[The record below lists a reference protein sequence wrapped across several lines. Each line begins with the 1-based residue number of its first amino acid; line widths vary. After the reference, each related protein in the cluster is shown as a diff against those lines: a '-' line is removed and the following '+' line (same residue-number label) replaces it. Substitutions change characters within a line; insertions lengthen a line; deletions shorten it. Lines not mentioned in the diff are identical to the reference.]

1 MKNKFLLLII
11 FFLFTPEIS
20 IAEQFRF
27 ETTKIEFL
35 ENGNIIKATNGR
47 AINSEKDIEIQADV
61 FNYNKD
67 LDTLRAS
74 NGIAHYKSENL
85 KISFSEIM
93 LDQKNFISI
102 ARNNVEIVDLK
113 NNIIVKSDLIE
124 FDNNKG
130 IIKSSIHSEI
140 IDSDQ
145 NILTA
150 DNVIYDLKNHII
162 KLDNTFLKDK
172 NENIFNIEIAFL
184 DVLKKELIGKDI
196 TLNLNNKTF
205 NTQNDPRI
213 KGRSIIYK
221 DRFTEITNGIFT
233 TCKKTDKC
241 PPWQLS
247 AKKINHDSKK
257 QIINYNSALLKV
269 YDVPVMYFP
278 KFFHPDP
285 TVERKSGFLIPS
297 IKNSPNSNSYLSLPY
312 FSVISLNKDITF
324 TPRFFTDDKFLLQT
338 EYRQANKYSSHQTDL
353 SFFDENKKDSK
364 THFFYKYR
372 RIFDFKYFEE
382 SNLNFKIEKTSNDT
396 YLRANKLTSTLI
408 RNYNVLENSV
418 GLDLYSENLSIN
430 SEIKVFEDLD
440 KTSNDRYEFIL
451 PKFNLIKKF
460 ESPTF
465 FDGNFL
471 FKSKNFIR
479 SYATNVLEKTNIND
493 FIFNS
498 NPKISKLGFYNNY
511 DMIIKNVNSDASN
524 SNDYK
529 ENENIYLSGIFQY
542 NSSFPLAK
550 ETDNSLSIFKP
561 KISFKLSPKHTK
573 DLSDKEGSRLDVDNI
588 FNINRLS
595 SDNSIEGGASL
606 AFGGDYTMFD
616 ENKSREIFEIKFANN
631 FRFEKNDDLPKN
643 NQIGEKTS
651 NFFAEFSYNPNE
663 NLSTNYNLS
672 TRNNF
677 TDVSYEN
684 LNVEISLNNFVTTF
698 DYLNENNTTDKNS
711 YLTNTLKY
719 SVDESNS
726 LSFSTRENK
735 SLNLTEYYN
744 LIYEYKNDCLAASI
758 EYNKDYYDDRDIK
771 PEENIF
777 LKLTIIPFGETSSP
791 NLKN

>member
-1 MKNKFLLLII
+1 MKNKFLILII
-11 FFLFTPEIS
+11 FFLFIPKVS

-35 ENGNIIKATNGR
+35 ENGNIIKATNGK
-47 AINSEKDIEIQADV
+47 AINYERDIEIQADV
-61 FNYNKD
+61 FNYNKNLD
-67 LDTLRAS
+67 LLKAS
-74 NGIAHYKSENL
+74 KGIAYYKSENL
-85 KISFSEIM
+85 KISFDEII
-93 LDQKNFISI
+93 LDQKNFVST
-102 ARNNVEIVDLK
+102 AKNNVEIVDLQ
-113 NNIIVKSDLIE
+113 NNISIKTDLIKFDKKIDVIE
-124 FDNNKG
+124 SSINSKIIDNN
-130 IIKSSIHSEI
+130 
-140 IDSDQ
+140 Q
-145 NILTA
+145 NILNA
-150 DNVIYDLKNHII
+150 DNIIYDLKNRII
-162 KLDNTFLKDK
+162 KLDNTILKDK
-172 NENIFNIEIAFL
+172 NKNIFNIEIAFL

-196 TLNLNNKTF
+196 TLNLNNETF
-205 NTQNDPRI
+205 QPQNDPRI
-213 KGRSIIYK
+213 KGRSIIYR

-257 QIINYNSALLKV
+257 QIINYNNALLKV
-269 YDVPVMYFP
+269 YNVPVMYFP

-285 TVERKSGFLIPS
+285 TVKRKSGFLIPS

-312 FSVISLNKDITF
+312 FSVLSMNKDITF
-324 TPRFFTDDKFLLQT
+324 TPRFFTDDKFLFQT
-338 EYRQANKYSSHQTDL
+338 EYRQTNKNSSHQTDL

-364 THFFYKYR
+364 THFFYRYT

-382 SNLNFKIEKTSNDT
+382 SSLNFKIEKTSNDT
-396 YLRANKLTSTLI
+396 YLRANKLTSPLI
-408 RNYNVLENSV
+408 RNYNVLENSI
-418 GLDLYSENLSIN
+418 GLDLYSKNLSIN
-430 SEIKVFEDLD
+430 SEIKIFEDLN

-451 PKFNLIKKF
+451 PKLNLIKKF
-460 ESPTF
+460 ETPAF
-465 FDGNFL
+465 LDGNFL

-479 SYATNVLEKTNIND
+479 SYATNILEKTNIND
-493 FIFNS
+493 FIFDS

-511 DMIIKNVNSDASN
+511 NMIIKNINSDASN
-524 SNDYK
+524 SDDYK
-529 ENENIYLSGIFQY
+529 ENENFYFSGIFQY
-542 NSSFPLAK
+542 NSSFPLVK
-550 ETDNSLSIFKP
+550 ETSNSLSIFKP
-561 KISFKLSPKHTK
+561 KMSIKLSPKHTK
-573 DLSDKEGSRLDVDNI
+573 DQSDKEGSRLDVDNI

-606 AFGGDYTMFD
+606 AFGGDYKIFD
-616 ENKSREIFEIKFANN
+616 ENKSKEIFEIKFANN
-631 FRFEKNDDLPKN
+631 FRFEKNNDLPKN

-663 NLSTNYNLS
+663 YLSANYNLS

-698 DYLNENNTTDKNS
+698 DYLNENNTADKNS

-719 SVDESNS
+719 SVDGSNS

>member
-1 MKNKFLLLII
+1 MKNKFLILII
-11 FFLFTPEIS
+11 FFLFIPKVS

-35 ENGNIIKATNGR
+35 ENGNIIKATNGK
-47 AINSEKDIEIQADV
+47 AINYERDIEIQADV
-61 FNYNKD
+61 FNYNKNLD
-67 LDTLRAS
+67 LLKAS
-74 NGIAHYKSENL
+74 KGIAYYKSENL
-85 KISFSEIM
+85 KISFDEII
-93 LDQKNFISI
+93 LDQKNFVST
-102 ARNNVEIVDLK
+102 AKNNVEIVDLQ
-113 NNIIVKSDLIE
+113 NNISIKTDLIKFDKKIDVIE
-124 FDNNKG
+124 SSINSKIIDNN
-130 IIKSSIHSEI
+130 
-140 IDSDQ
+140 Q
-145 NILTA
+145 NILNA
-150 DNVIYDLKNHII
+150 DNIIYDLKNRII
-162 KLDNTFLKDK
+162 KLDNTILKDK
-172 NENIFNIEIAFL
+172 NKNIFNIEIAFL

-196 TLNLNNKTF
+196 TLNLNNETF
-205 NTQNDPRI
+205 QPQNDPRI
-213 KGRSIIYK
+213 KGRSIIYR

-257 QIINYNSALLKV
+257 QIINYNNALLKV
-269 YDVPVMYFP
+269 YNVPVMYFP

-285 TVERKSGFLIPS
+285 TVKRKSGFLIPS

-312 FSVISLNKDITF
+312 FSVLSMNKDITF
-324 TPRFFTDDKFLLQT
+324 TPRFFTDDKFLFQT
-338 EYRQANKYSSHQTDL
+338 EYRQTNKNSSHQTDL

-364 THFFYKYR
+364 THFFYRYT

-382 SNLNFKIEKTSNDT
+382 SSLNFKIEKTSNDT
-396 YLRANKLTSTLI
+396 YLRANKLTSPLI
-408 RNYNVLENSV
+408 RNYNVLENSI
-418 GLDLYSENLSIN
+418 GLDLYSKNLSIN
-430 SEIKVFEDLD
+430 SEIKIFEDLN

-451 PKFNLIKKF
+451 PKLNLIKKF
-460 ESPTF
+460 ETPAF
-465 FDGNFL
+465 LDGNFL

-479 SYATNVLEKTNIND
+479 SYATNILEKTNIND
-493 FIFNS
+493 FIFDS

-511 DMIIKNVNSDASN
+511 NMIIKNINSDASN
-524 SNDYK
+524 SDDYK
-529 ENENIYLSGIFQY
+529 ENENFYFSGIFQY
-542 NSSFPLAK
+542 NSSFPLVK
-550 ETDNSLSIFKP
+550 ETSNSLSIFKP
-561 KISFKLSPKHTK
+561 KMSIKLSPKHTK
-573 DLSDKEGSRLDVDNI
+573 DQSDKEGSRLDVDNI

-606 AFGGDYTMFD
+606 AFGGDYKIFD
-616 ENKSREIFEIKFANN
+616 ENKSKEIFEIKFANN
-631 FRFEKNDDLPKN
+631 FRFEKNNDLPKN

-663 NLSTNYNLS
+663 YLSTNYNLS

-698 DYLNENNTTDKNS
+698 DYLNENNTADKNS

-719 SVDESNS
+719 SVDGSNS

>member
-1 MKNKFLLLII
+1 MKNKFLILII
-11 FFLFTPEIS
+11 FFLFIPKVS
-20 IAEQFRF
+20 IAEQFKF

-35 ENGNIIKATNGR
+35 ENGNIIKATNGK
-47 AINSEKDIEIQADV
+47 AINYERDIEIQADV
-61 FNYNKD
+61 FNYNKNLD
-67 LDTLRAS
+67 LLKAS
-74 NGIAHYKSENL
+74 KGIAYYKSENL
-85 KISFSEIM
+85 KISFDEII
-93 LDQKNFISI
+93 LDQKNFVST
-102 ARNNVEIVDLK
+102 AKSNVEIVDLK
-113 NNIIVKSDLIE
+113 NNISIKTDLIK
-124 FDNNKG
+124 FDKK
-130 IIKSSIHSEI
+130 IDVIESSINSKI
-140 IDSDQ
+140 IDSNK
-145 NILTA
+145 NILNA
-150 DNVIYDLKNHII
+150 DNIIYDLKNRII
-162 KLDNTFLKDK
+162 KLDNTILKDK
-172 NENIFNIEIAFL
+172 NKNIFNIEIAFL

-196 TLNLNNKTF
+196 TLNLNNETF
-205 NTQNDPRI
+205 KPQNDPRI
-213 KGRSIIYK
+213 KGRSIIYR

-257 QIINYNSALLKV
+257 QIINYNNALLKV
-269 YDVPVMYFP
+269 YNVPVMYFP

-285 TVERKSGFLIPS
+285 TVKRKSGFLIPS

-312 FSVISLNKDITF
+312 FSVLSMNKDITF
-324 TPRFFTDDKFLLQT
+324 TPRFFTDDKFLFQT
-338 EYRQANKYSSHQTDL
+338 EYRQTNKNSNHQTDL

-364 THFFYKYR
+364 THFFYRYT

-382 SNLNFKIEKTSNDT
+382 SSLNFKIEKTSNDT
-396 YLRANKLTSTLI
+396 YLRANKLTSPLI
-408 RNYNVLENSV
+408 RNYNVLENSI
-418 GLDLYSENLSIN
+418 GLDLYSKNLSIN
-430 SEIKVFEDLD
+430 SEIKIFEDLD

-451 PKFNLIKKF
+451 PKLNLIKKF
-460 ESPTF
+460 ETPAF
-465 FDGNFL
+465 LDGNFL

-479 SYATNVLEKTNIND
+479 SYATNILEKTNIND
-493 FIFNS
+493 FIFDS

-511 DMIIKNVNSDASN
+511 NMIIKNINSDASN
-524 SNDYK
+524 SDDYK
-529 ENENIYLSGIFQY
+529 ENENFYLSGIFQY

-550 ETDNSLSIFKP
+550 ETSNSLSIFKP
-561 KISFKLSPKHTK
+561 KMSIKLSPKHTK
-573 DLSDKEGSRLDVDNI
+573 DQSNKEGSRLDVDNI

-606 AFGGDYTMFD
+606 AFGGDYKIFD
-616 ENKSREIFEIKFANN
+616 EKKSREIFEIKFANN
-631 FRFEKNDDLPKN
+631 FRFEKNNDLPKN

-663 NLSTNYNLS
+663 YLSANYNLS

-698 DYLNENNTTDKNS
+698 DYLNENNTADKNS

>member
-1 MKNKFLLLII
+1 MKNKFLILII
-11 FFLFTPEIS
+11 FFLFIPKVS

-35 ENGNIIKATNGR
+35 ENGNIIKATNGK
-47 AINSEKDIEIQADV
+47 AINYERDIEIQADV
-61 FNYNKD
+61 FNYNKNLD
-67 LDTLRAS
+67 LLKAS
-74 NGIAHYKSENL
+74 KGIAYYKSENL
-85 KISFSEIM
+85 KISFDEII
-93 LDQKNFISI
+93 LDQKNFVST
-102 ARNNVEIVDLK
+102 AKNNVEIVDLQ
-113 NNIIVKSDLIE
+113 NNISIKTDLIKFDKKIDVIE
-124 FDNNKG
+124 SSINSKIIDNN
-130 IIKSSIHSEI
+130 
-140 IDSDQ
+140 Q
-145 NILTA
+145 NILNA
-150 DNVIYDLKNHII
+150 DNIIYDLKNRII
-162 KLDNTFLKDK
+162 KLDNTILKDK
-172 NENIFNIEIAFL
+172 NKNIFNIEIAFL

-196 TLNLNNKTF
+196 TLNLNNETF
-205 NTQNDPRI
+205 QPQNDPRI
-213 KGRSIIYK
+213 KGRSIIYR

-257 QIINYNSALLKV
+257 QIINYNNALLKV
-269 YDVPVMYFP
+269 YNVPVMYFP

-285 TVERKSGFLIPS
+285 TVKRKSGFLIPS

-312 FSVISLNKDITF
+312 FSVLSMNKDITF
-324 TPRFFTDDKFLLQT
+324 TPRFFTDDKFLFQT
-338 EYRQANKYSSHQTDL
+338 EYRQTNKNSSHQTDL

-364 THFFYKYR
+364 THFFYRYT

-382 SNLNFKIEKTSNDT
+382 SSLNFKIEKTSNDT
-396 YLRANKLTSTLI
+396 YLRANKLTSPLI
-408 RNYNVLENSV
+408 RNYNVLENSI
-418 GLDLYSENLSIN
+418 GLDLYSKNLSIN
-430 SEIKVFEDLD
+430 SEIKIFEDLN

-451 PKFNLIKKF
+451 PKLNLIKKF
-460 ESPTF
+460 ETPAF
-465 FDGNFL
+465 LDGNFL

-479 SYATNVLEKTNIND
+479 SYATNILEKTNIND
-493 FIFNS
+493 FIFDS

-511 DMIIKNVNSDASN
+511 NMIIKNINSDASN
-524 SNDYK
+524 SDDYK
-529 ENENIYLSGIFQY
+529 ENENFYFSGIFQY
-542 NSSFPLAK
+542 NSSFPLVK
-550 ETDNSLSIFKP
+550 ETSNSLSIFKP
-561 KISFKLSPKHTK
+561 KMSIKLSPKHTK
-573 DLSDKEGSRLDVDNI
+573 DQSDKEGSRLDVDNI

-606 AFGGDYTMFD
+606 AFGGDYKIFD
-616 ENKSREIFEIKFANN
+616 ENKSKEIFEIKFANN
-631 FRFEKNDDLPKN
+631 FRFEKNNDLPKN

-651 NFFAEFSYNPNE
+651 NFFGEFSYNPNE
-663 NLSTNYNLS
+663 YLSTNYNLS

-698 DYLNENNTTDKNS
+698 DYLNENNTADKNS

-719 SVDESNS
+719 SVDGSNS